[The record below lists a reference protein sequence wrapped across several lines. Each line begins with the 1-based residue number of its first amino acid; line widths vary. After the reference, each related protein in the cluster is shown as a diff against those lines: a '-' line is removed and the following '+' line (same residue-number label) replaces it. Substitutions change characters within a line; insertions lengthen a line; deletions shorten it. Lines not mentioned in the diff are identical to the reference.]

1 LVNVTTK
8 KGAPRGAIN
17 QLGHFLKCIVHVFA
31 EADDDAVILMAKW
44 DIQDGF
50 SGSSTA
56 ATERSGISAIYSHR
70 HQRNYAGWWHKARYK
85 WDGWTL
91 HHILALHQTRQETL
105 QSTLVKQKNGILP
118 KHKFEH
124 WAGMKTALVNDGQ
137 QNDKL
142 HYVLEVY
149 VDAVISCIVP
159 TTKRQVKHVAWR
171 ILHGIHDVFPPSEDD
186 AKTPSQQKA
195 TQRGRHIRNNKMPVG
210 F

>member
-1 LVNVTTK
+1 MNM
-8 KGAPRGAIN
+8 GHPR
-17 QLGHFLKCIVHVFA
+17 
-31 EADDDAVILMAKW
+31 W
-44 DIQDGF
+44 F

-56 ATERSGISAIYSHR
+56 AKERSGISAIYGHR
-70 HQRNYAGWWHKARYK
+70 HQRNYAGWWHQARYK

-105 QSTLVKQKNGILP
+105 QSTLVKQKIGTLP

-124 WAGMKTALVNDGQ
+124 WAGMETALVNDGQ

-149 VDAVISCIVP
+149 VDAIISCIVP
-159 TTKRQVKHVAWR
+159 TTKRQVTHVAR
-171 ILHGIHDVFPPSEDD
+171 GILHGIHDLFPPSEDD

-195 TQRGRHIRNNKMPVG
+195 TQRGRHIRNKMLVG
-210 F
+210 FLTLMA